1 MQRVKQI
8 AALCF
13 VLSLAVA
20 WLVLM
25 PTGALAQGSSSQT
38 DTWQFGLGIYGW
50 FPDLYYDMDSDS
62 AIQDVSF
69 NGPAVGVT
77 FRW

>member
-1 MQRVKQI
+1 MLRVKQI

-13 VLSLAVA
+13 ALSLAVA

-38 DTWQFGLGIYGW
+38 D
-50 FPDLYYDMDSDS
+50 
-62 AIQDVSF
+62 
-69 NGPAVGVT
+69 
-77 FRW
+77 